1 MTGLQLRHLFIG
13 KAQAT
18 NPCGFTMSRVVAT
31 PSKCPPQNGR
41 NLPKR
46 WEKWLS
52 WSRSS
57 KNIMRKSTGGKICV
71 IFLGGR
77 RNFREYFRK
86 HHEEKIKRVNFTNQL
101 IFVDDPQDHGM
112 KFGKIRVNSVN
123 RVHSKMYLKHC
134 TFHSGKSLVQD
145 FLAMQSWKTEPF

>member
-1 MTGLQLRHLFIG
+1 
-13 KAQAT
+13 
-18 NPCGFTMSRVVAT
+18 
-31 PSKCPPQNGR
+31 
-41 NLPKR
+41 
-46 WEKWLS
+46 
-52 WSRSS
+52 
-57 KNIMRKSTGGKICV
+57 MRKSTGGKKLCN
-71 IFLGGR
+71 FLGGDENSENISENTTKKR
-77 RNFREYFRK
+77 
-86 HHEEKIKRVNFTNQL
+86 IKRVNFTNQL